1 MMLMKGSSSRIRVR
15 IVVNGVEEGEG
26 ELLRF
31 RAPRTV
37 EAILRRLPL
46 EGRAALV
53 KGGVYF
59 EVPINMGR
67 EKAVKTVSSGTISF
81 WPLGSALCFFCEDT
95 GTYSPV
101 NIVGQFTVPEDLSG
115 VKRGAIIRVE
125 KA

>member
-1 MMLMKGSSSRIRVR
+1 MQGSSSRIRVR

-37 EAILRRLPL
+37 EAILRCLPL

-53 KGGVYF
+53 KGGVYV
-59 EVPINMGR
+59 EVPITMGR
-67 EKAVKTVSSGTISF
+67 EKAVNTVSSGTIAF
-81 WPLGSALCFFCEDT
+81 WPLGSALCFFCEET
-95 GTYSPV
+95 LTYSPV
-101 NIVGQFTVPEDLSG
+101 NIVGQFTVREGLEE
-115 VKRGAIIRVE
+115 VRRGMRIRVE

>member
-1 MMLMKGSSSRIRVR
+1 MEGSSSRIRVR
-15 IVVNGVEEGEG
+15 IVVRGMGEGEG

-37 EAILRRLPL
+37 EAILRRLPV

-53 KGGVYF
+53 KGGFYV
-59 EVPINMGR
+59 EVPIKMGR
-67 EKAVKTVSSGTISF
+67 EKAVKNVSSGTISF

-95 GTYSPV
+95 MTYSPV
-101 NIVGQFTVPEDLSG
+101 NIIGQFTVREVLRD
-115 VKRGAIIRVE
+115 VKRGTIISVE

>member
-1 MMLMKGSSSRIRVR
+1 MKGSSSRIRVR
-15 IVVNGVEEGEG
+15 ILVNGLEEGEG

-46 EGRAALV
+46 EGRAALL

-59 EVPINMGR
+59 EVPITMGR

-81 WPLGSALCFFCEDT
+81 WPLGSALCFFCENT
-95 GTYSPV
+95 ITYSPV
-101 NIVGQFTVPEDLSG
+101 NIVGQFIVHEGLRE
-115 VKRGAIIRVE
+115 VKRGTIIRVE
-125 KA
+125 EA